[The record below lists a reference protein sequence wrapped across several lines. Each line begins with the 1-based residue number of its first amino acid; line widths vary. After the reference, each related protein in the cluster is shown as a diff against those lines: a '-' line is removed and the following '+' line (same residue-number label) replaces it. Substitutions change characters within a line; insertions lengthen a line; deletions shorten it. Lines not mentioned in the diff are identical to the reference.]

1 MAAIVTKNPSSL
13 KIKFDCGKNDEG
25 KTIVKT
31 KSYGS
36 VRSTASNDNLME
48 VGQAISSLQSRNVM
62 GYFRVDTS
70 ELSE

>member
-31 KSYGS
+31 KSYAS
-36 VRSTASNDNLME
+36 VKHNALNDDLIE
-48 VGQAISSLQSRNVM
+48 IGIAIASLQDHNVM
-62 GYFRVDTS
+62 GYFRVDNT

>member
-25 KTIVKT
+25 RTIVKT

-36 VRSTASNDNLME
+36 VKPGALNDDLLE
-48 VGQAISSLQSRNVM
+48 VGQVIASLQSRNVM
-62 GYFRVDTS
+62 GYFRVDNT